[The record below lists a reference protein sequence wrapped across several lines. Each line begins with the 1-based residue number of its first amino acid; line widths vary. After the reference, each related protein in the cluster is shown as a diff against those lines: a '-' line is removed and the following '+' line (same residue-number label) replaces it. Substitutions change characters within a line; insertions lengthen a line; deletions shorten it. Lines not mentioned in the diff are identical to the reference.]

1 MIKYCQGC
9 GAPLQ
14 EEDPNKRGFIP
25 KIDPAADKLYC
36 KRCFRLNNYNELPK
50 ILATNKE
57 YEAVVDD
64 LLTKNG
70 LIVLI
75 VDLFD
80 FTGTFIPKI
89 LDKLRNKNVILVAN
103 KLDLLPKSVKIEH
116 IVDWLSYMVNRMFF
130 RADAIHVV
138 SSKKGY
144 YLDDLMNTIDY
155 LRKGRDVYFMGCAN
169 VGKSSLINALL
180 KRFTKSE
187 KDLISTSPVPG
198 TTLNSIKIPFFIDN
212 KAFID
217 TPGLINENNILSK
230 ILPASYDK
238 IMPNTEIKPQ
248 TFQIKPGNTIFFGAL
263 AQITLLEGE
272 GVSFT
277 CYFSSNVAIHRRK
290 AEGSLEFLNKH
301 GGEILTPPTRDE
313 FLSLEYE
320 EKTFEASTNKK
331 EDIVIS
337 GLGFVAINKK
347 AKVLVK
353 IIKKTD
359 AEPTNDGYSF
369 GGWYTDVNCTTAYDF
384 NLPVNTDITLYAR
397 WLAKYTVSFDTD
409 GGSTVESQTV
419 VTGNKATKPAVNPTK
434 KGYNFVG
441 WYTDNTY
448 TTEFDFE
455 NTIITDNT
463 SIIRLNG
470 YTFNKISTLEGL
482 TTGYYVIGGYISNS
496 NEYKYMISDM
506 NTTKSFKSSDNPTE
520 FYEIKLKGNSVTI
533 KNSKNMYIISNTEK
547 SVSLSEKEKT
557 IFTPVVNADGFKL
570 KVTGSLN
577 FQFNPS
583 AKIFTSYT
591 SKQQDLTLF
600 KAQNVKPFYVTFKG
614 PNNEELNKEE
624 MLPHQKAPEFE
635 APNKPGHKFMGWYN
649 EATDAKYDFTTE
661 LSEET
666 VLVAK
671 YEALTSA
678 ELFEQLEIKN
688 QLAYHWQTEDSTTYT
703 IDNVSLRF
711 GVNLTEEMKSL
722 EGVKFGAI
730 LAKKVDVANINL
742 SEYARACASA
752 AEVVAGD
759 PNLKYLE
766 FTNIAAEGGMTSLR
780 LDNLDSALAEEFVVV
795 IYMEYNGKLYVT
807 EQKIASVKVIASEYL
822 KSDLEILK
830 NEQIKGSLN
839 QLSK

>member
-1 MIKYCQGC
+1 MKLKRLISC
-9 GAPLQ
+9 GLVGILTGVGILMNAKVSSA
-14 EEDPNKRGFIP
+14 ED
-25 KIDPAADKLYC
+25 
-36 KRCFRLNNYNELPK
+36 
-50 ILATNKE
+50 
-57 YEAVVDD
+57 
-64 LLTKNG
+64 
-70 LIVLI
+70 
-75 VDLFD
+75 
-80 FTGTFIPKI
+80 
-89 LDKLRNKNVILVAN
+89 
-103 KLDLLPKSVKIEH
+103 KSVKFE
-116 IVDWLSYMVNRMFF
+116 F
-130 RADAIHVV
+130 
-138 SSKKGY
+138 
-144 YLDDLMNTIDY
+144 
-155 LRKGRDVYFMGCAN
+155 
-169 VGKSSLINALL
+169 KSSTDSNTEITFDTFKKEVTSGNA
-180 KRFTKSE
+180 
-187 KDLISTSPVPG
+187 DLISNIKSTKVYAGKQRLKFGSSSKNGSLTFTLNQNYKINQFKVGIAKYNDKDGGKVKVQCGEYSEDFTPESSVLEFDGKSFTSYETNTFTISTTAKRAYVKSIEFLYNNAETCTVAYYDGADVISTFTVDKG
-198 TTLNSIKIPFFIDN
+198 TTLDETSKPANPEKEGYVFAGWYTNVDLTDKYNFDLPVTADLKLYAKFEESVAVETQTVTFMKDAETLF
-212 KAFID
+212 D
-217 TPGLINENNILSK
+217 TSVVK
-230 ILPASYDK
+230 K
-238 IMPNTEIKPQ
+238 
-248 TFQIKPGNTIFFGAL
+248 GNTV
-263 AQITLLEGE
+263 
-272 GVSFT
+272 GV
-277 CYFSSNVAIHRRK
+277 
-290 AEGSLEFLNKH
+290 
-301 GGEILTPPTRDE
+301 P
-313 FLSLEYE
+313 
-320 EKTFEASTNKK
+320 
-331 EDIVIS
+331 
-337 GLGFVAINKK
+337 
-347 AKVLVK
+347 
-353 IIKKTD
+353 

-369 GGWYTDVNCTTAYDF
+369 AGWYTDVKCTTAYDF
-384 NLPVNTDITLYAR
+384 NLPVNTDITLYAK

-419 VTGNKATKPAVNPTK
+419 VTRNKATKPAVNPTK

-455 NTIITDNT
+455 NTIITDNTTIYAKFEDT

-671 YEALTSA
+671 YEALTPA

-688 QLAYHWQTEDSTTYT
+688 QLAYHWQTEDGTTYT

-742 SEYARACASA
+742 SEYARECTSA

-780 LDNLDSALAEEFVVV
+780 LDNLDSAIAEEFVVV

>member
-1 MIKYCQGC
+1 MKLKRLISC
-9 GAPLQ
+9 GLVGILTGVGILMNAKVSSA
-14 EEDPNKRGFIP
+14 ED
-25 KIDPAADKLYC
+25 
-36 KRCFRLNNYNELPK
+36 
-50 ILATNKE
+50 
-57 YEAVVDD
+57 
-64 LLTKNG
+64 
-70 LIVLI
+70 
-75 VDLFD
+75 
-80 FTGTFIPKI
+80 
-89 LDKLRNKNVILVAN
+89 
-103 KLDLLPKSVKIEH
+103 KSVKFE
-116 IVDWLSYMVNRMFF
+116 F
-130 RADAIHVV
+130 
-138 SSKKGY
+138 
-144 YLDDLMNTIDY
+144 
-155 LRKGRDVYFMGCAN
+155 
-169 VGKSSLINALL
+169 KSSTDSNTEITFDTFKKEVTSGNA
-180 KRFTKSE
+180 
-187 KDLISTSPVPG
+187 DLISNIKSTKVYAGKQGLKFGSSSKNGSLTFTLNQNYKINQFKVGIAKYNDKDGGKVKVQCGEYSEDFTPESSVLEFDGKSFTSYETNTFTISTTAKRAYVKSIEFLYNNAETCTVAYYDGADVISTFTVDKG
-198 TTLNSIKIPFFIDN
+198 TTLDETSKPANPEKEGYVFAGWYTNVDLTDKYNFDLPVTADLKLYAKFEESVAVETQTVTFMKDAETLF
-212 KAFID
+212 D
-217 TPGLINENNILSK
+217 TSVVK
-230 ILPASYDK
+230 K
-238 IMPNTEIKPQ
+238 
-248 TFQIKPGNTIFFGAL
+248 GNTV
-263 AQITLLEGE
+263 
-272 GVSFT
+272 GV
-277 CYFSSNVAIHRRK
+277 
-290 AEGSLEFLNKH
+290 
-301 GGEILTPPTRDE
+301 P
-313 FLSLEYE
+313 
-320 EKTFEASTNKK
+320 
-331 EDIVIS
+331 
-337 GLGFVAINKK
+337 
-347 AKVLVK
+347 
-353 IIKKTD
+353 

-369 GGWYTDVNCTTAYDF
+369 AGWYTDVKCTTAYDF
-384 NLPVNTDITLYAR
+384 NLPVNTDITLYAK

-455 NTIITDNT
+455 NTIITDNTTIYAKFEDT

-671 YEALTSA
+671 YEALTPA

-688 QLAYHWQTEDSTTYT
+688 QLAYHWQTEDGTTYK

-730 LAKKVDVANINL
+730 LAKKEDVANINL
-742 SEYARACASA
+742 SEYARECTSA

-759 PNLKYLE
+759 SNLKYLE

>member
-1 MIKYCQGC
+1 MKLKRLISC
-9 GAPLQ
+9 GLVGILTGVGILMNAKVSSA
-14 EEDPNKRGFIP
+14 ED
-25 KIDPAADKLYC
+25 
-36 KRCFRLNNYNELPK
+36 
-50 ILATNKE
+50 
-57 YEAVVDD
+57 
-64 LLTKNG
+64 
-70 LIVLI
+70 
-75 VDLFD
+75 
-80 FTGTFIPKI
+80 
-89 LDKLRNKNVILVAN
+89 
-103 KLDLLPKSVKIEH
+103 KSVKFE
-116 IVDWLSYMVNRMFF
+116 F
-130 RADAIHVV
+130 
-138 SSKKGY
+138 
-144 YLDDLMNTIDY
+144 
-155 LRKGRDVYFMGCAN
+155 
-169 VGKSSLINALL
+169 KSSTDSNTEITFDTFKKEVTSGNA
-180 KRFTKSE
+180 
-187 KDLISTSPVPG
+187 DLISNIKSTKVYAGKQGLKFGSSSKNGSLTFTLNQNYKINQFKVGIAKYNDKDGGKVKVQCGEYSEDFTPESSVLEFDGKSFTSYETNTFTISTTAKRAYVKSIEFLYNNAETCTVAYYDGADVISTFTVDKG
-198 TTLNSIKIPFFIDN
+198 TTLDETSKPANPEKEGYVFAGWYTNVDLTDKYNFDLPVTADLKLYAKFEESVAVETQTVTFMKDAETLF
-212 KAFID
+212 D
-217 TPGLINENNILSK
+217 TSVVK
-230 ILPASYDK
+230 K
-238 IMPNTEIKPQ
+238 
-248 TFQIKPGNTIFFGAL
+248 GNTV
-263 AQITLLEGE
+263 
-272 GVSFT
+272 GV
-277 CYFSSNVAIHRRK
+277 
-290 AEGSLEFLNKH
+290 
-301 GGEILTPPTRDE
+301 P
-313 FLSLEYE
+313 
-320 EKTFEASTNKK
+320 
-331 EDIVIS
+331 
-337 GLGFVAINKK
+337 
-347 AKVLVK
+347 
-353 IIKKTD
+353 

-369 GGWYTDVNCTTAYDF
+369 AGWYTDVKCTTAYDF
-384 NLPVNTDITLYAR
+384 NLPVNTDITLYAK

-419 VTGNKATKPAVNPTK
+419 VTRNKATKPAVNPTK

-455 NTIITDNT
+455 NTIITDNTTIYAKFEDT

-661 LSEET
+661 LTEET

-671 YEALTSA
+671 YEALTPA

-688 QLAYHWQTEDSTTYT
+688 QLAYHWQTEDGTTYT

-742 SEYARACASA
+742 SEYARECTSA

-780 LDNLDSALAEEFVVV
+780 LDNLDSAIAEEFVVV

>member
-1 MIKYCQGC
+1 MKLKRLISC
-9 GAPLQ
+9 GLVGILTGVGILMNAKVSSA
-14 EEDPNKRGFIP
+14 ED
-25 KIDPAADKLYC
+25 
-36 KRCFRLNNYNELPK
+36 
-50 ILATNKE
+50 
-57 YEAVVDD
+57 
-64 LLTKNG
+64 
-70 LIVLI
+70 
-75 VDLFD
+75 
-80 FTGTFIPKI
+80 
-89 LDKLRNKNVILVAN
+89 
-103 KLDLLPKSVKIEH
+103 KSV
-116 IVDWLSYMVNRMFF
+116 
-130 RADAIHVV
+130 
-138 SSKKGY
+138 
-144 YLDDLMNTIDY
+144 
-155 LRKGRDVYFMGCAN
+155 
-169 VGKSSLINALL
+169 
-180 KRFTKSE
+180 
-187 KDLISTSPVPG
+187 
-198 TTLNSIKIPFFIDN
+198 TLNSDCLENFKSYAVYNDVKTGFDFEVNKGYKNSGIQLNNNKSGSPGCLYNKVSFGDIQTIEIVAGTVKSYSVYIGSDGEFTKYDDINVKVDTITTKGTKVIDLSDN
-212 KAFID
+212 KDNIGYLRIAVSGCCVFQSVKVTYGESITSYSVSFFDGDKEYTDLATKVDENGKLIRPTDPEKEGYIFAGWYTDSEFKEPYNFDSSVTNNLKLYAKFEESAAVETQTVTFMKDAETPFD
-217 TPGLINENNILSK
+217 TSVVK
-230 ILPASYDK
+230 K
-238 IMPNTEIKPQ
+238 
-248 TFQIKPGNTIFFGAL
+248 GNTV
-263 AQITLLEGE
+263 
-272 GVSFT
+272 GV
-277 CYFSSNVAIHRRK
+277 
-290 AEGSLEFLNKH
+290 
-301 GGEILTPPTRDE
+301 P
-313 FLSLEYE
+313 
-320 EKTFEASTNKK
+320 
-331 EDIVIS
+331 
-337 GLGFVAINKK
+337 
-347 AKVLVK
+347 AK
-353 IIKKTD
+353 
-359 AEPTNDGYSF
+359 PTNDGYSF

-384 NLPVNTDITLYAR
+384 NSPVNTDITLYAK

-419 VTGNKATKPAVNPTK
+419 VTGNKATKPTSTPTK

-463 SIIRLNG
+463 TIYAKFEDASIFKLDG
-470 YTFNKISTLEGL
+470 YTFNKISTLEEL
-482 TTGYYVIGGYISNS
+482 TTGYYVIGGFDGTNYAYMNDILDKKGFFGVGDKPSVHFTFYNKAGKVKIQKS
-496 NEYKYMISDM
+496 QNEYLSAVGGSPKNFGIVDNRKDAYEFVPQMIDDELQIRLDEARGSNVIAYNKDY
-506 NTTKSFKSSDNPTE
+506 SR
-520 FYEIKLKGNSVTI
+520 IKPYAS
-533 KNSKNMYIISNTEK
+533 IST
-547 SVSLSEKEKT
+547 ST
-557 IFTPVVNADGFKL
+557 
-570 KVTGSLN
+570 LN
-577 FQFNPS
+577 
-583 AKIFTSYT
+583 I
-591 SKQQDLTLF
+591 TLF

-671 YEALTSA
+671 YEALTPA

-688 QLAYHWQTEDSTTYT
+688 QLAYHWQTEDGTTYK

-742 SEYARACASA
+742 SEYARECTSA

-780 LDNLDSALAEEFVVV
+780 LDNLDSAIAEEFVVV

-830 NEQIKGSLN
+830 NEKIKGSLN

>member
-1 MIKYCQGC
+1 MKLKRLISC
-9 GAPLQ
+9 GLVGILTGVGILMNAKVSSA
-14 EEDPNKRGFIP
+14 ED
-25 KIDPAADKLYC
+25 
-36 KRCFRLNNYNELPK
+36 
-50 ILATNKE
+50 
-57 YEAVVDD
+57 
-64 LLTKNG
+64 
-70 LIVLI
+70 
-75 VDLFD
+75 
-80 FTGTFIPKI
+80 
-89 LDKLRNKNVILVAN
+89 
-103 KLDLLPKSVKIEH
+103 KSVKFE
-116 IVDWLSYMVNRMFF
+116 F
-130 RADAIHVV
+130 
-138 SSKKGY
+138 
-144 YLDDLMNTIDY
+144 
-155 LRKGRDVYFMGCAN
+155 
-169 VGKSSLINALL
+169 KSSTDSSTEITFDTFKKEVTSGNA
-180 KRFTKSE
+180 
-187 KDLISTSPVPG
+187 DLISNIKSTKVYAGKQGLKFGSSSKNGSLTFTLNQNYKINQFKVGIAKYNDKDGGKVKVQCGEYSEDFTPESSVLEFDGKSFTSYETNTFTISTTAKRAYVKSIEFLYNNAETCTVAYYDGADVISTFTVDKG
-198 TTLNSIKIPFFIDN
+198 TTLDETSKPANPEKEGYVFAGWYTNVDLTDKYNFDLPVTADLKLYAKFEESVAVETQTVTFMKDAETLF
-212 KAFID
+212 D
-217 TPGLINENNILSK
+217 TSVVK
-230 ILPASYDK
+230 K
-238 IMPNTEIKPQ
+238 
-248 TFQIKPGNTIFFGAL
+248 GNTV
-263 AQITLLEGE
+263 
-272 GVSFT
+272 GV
-277 CYFSSNVAIHRRK
+277 
-290 AEGSLEFLNKH
+290 
-301 GGEILTPPTRDE
+301 P
-313 FLSLEYE
+313 
-320 EKTFEASTNKK
+320 
-331 EDIVIS
+331 
-337 GLGFVAINKK
+337 
-347 AKVLVK
+347 
-353 IIKKTD
+353 

-369 GGWYTDVNCTTAYDF
+369 AGWYTDVKCTTAYDF
-384 NLPVNTDITLYAR
+384 NLPVNTDITLYAK

-463 SIIRLNG
+463 TIYAKFEDTSIIRLNG
-470 YTFNKISTLEGL
+470 YAFNKISTLEGL

-506 NTTKSFKSSDNPTE
+506 NTTKSFKSSDDPTE

-635 APNKPGHKFMGWYN
+635 APNKPGHKFVGWCK
-649 EATDAKYDFTTE
+649 EGTDTIYDFNAE
-661 LSEET
+661 IQEDV

-671 YEALTSA
+671 YEALTPA

-688 QLAYHWQTEDSTTYT
+688 QLAYHWQTEDGTTYT

-742 SEYARACASA
+742 SEYARECTSA

-780 LDNLDSALAEEFVVV
+780 LDNLDSAIAEEFVVV

>member
-1 MIKYCQGC
+1 MKLKRLISC
-9 GAPLQ
+9 GLVGILTGVGILMNAKVSSA
-14 EEDPNKRGFIP
+14 EDKTYDYEFTKEGAFSKNGSQKLGDIEWNLSGDGGYWGFANGQQFGSKNKPYKNLKLSTNVEINNVKEVTVYGST
-25 KIDPAADKLYC
+25 AAGSNATMQFSVGELKSE
-36 KRCFRLNNYNELPK
+36 NYTLS
-50 ILATNKE
+50 ATNKAYTYTLDSQTSGIVEININQTTSKALYIKEIKMTYSDSVMYNVLFFDGTEE
-57 YEAVVDD
+57 Y
-64 LLTKNG
+64 TK
-70 LIVLI
+70 
-75 VDLFD
+75 
-80 FTGTFIPKI
+80 
-89 LDKLRNKNVILVAN
+89 
-103 KLDLLPKSVKIEH
+103 
-116 IVDWLSYMVNRMFF
+116 Y
-130 RADAIHVV
+130 
-138 SSKKGY
+138 
-144 YLDDLMNTIDY
+144 
-155 LRKGRDVYFMGCAN
+155 
-169 VGKSSLINALL
+169 
-180 KRFTKSE
+180 FTKVEENGKLIRPTDPE
-187 KDLISTSPVPG
+187 KEGYVFVGWYTEPE
-198 TTLNSIKIPFFIDN
+198 
-212 KAFID
+212 
-217 TPGLINENNILSK
+217 LINEYKFNSTVSVDLKLYAKFEES
-230 ILPASYDK
+230 AAVE
-238 IMPNTEIKPQ
+238 TQ
-248 TFQIKPGNTIFFGAL
+248 TVTFMKDAETLFDTSVVKKGNTV
-263 AQITLLEGE
+263 
-272 GVSFT
+272 GV
-277 CYFSSNVAIHRRK
+277 
-290 AEGSLEFLNKH
+290 
-301 GGEILTPPTRDE
+301 P
-313 FLSLEYE
+313 
-320 EKTFEASTNKK
+320 
-331 EDIVIS
+331 
-337 GLGFVAINKK
+337 
-347 AKVLVK
+347 
-353 IIKKTD
+353 

-369 GGWYTDVNCTTAYDF
+369 AGWYTDVKCTTAYDF
-384 NLPVNTDITLYAR
+384 NLPVNTDITLYAK

-455 NTIITDNT
+455 NTIIIDNTTIYAKFEDT

-671 YEALTSA
+671 YEALTPA

-688 QLAYHWQTEDSTTYT
+688 QLAYHWQTEDGTTYK

-730 LAKKVDVANINL
+730 LAKKEDVANINL
-742 SEYARACASA
+742 SEYARECTSA

-759 PNLKYLE
+759 SNLKYLE

>member
-1 MIKYCQGC
+1 MKLKRLISC
-9 GAPLQ
+9 GLVGILTGVGILMNAKVSSA
-14 EEDPNKRGFIP
+14 ED
-25 KIDPAADKLYC
+25 
-36 KRCFRLNNYNELPK
+36 
-50 ILATNKE
+50 
-57 YEAVVDD
+57 
-64 LLTKNG
+64 
-70 LIVLI
+70 
-75 VDLFD
+75 
-80 FTGTFIPKI
+80 
-89 LDKLRNKNVILVAN
+89 
-103 KLDLLPKSVKIEH
+103 KSVKFE
-116 IVDWLSYMVNRMFF
+116 F
-130 RADAIHVV
+130 
-138 SSKKGY
+138 
-144 YLDDLMNTIDY
+144 
-155 LRKGRDVYFMGCAN
+155 
-169 VGKSSLINALL
+169 KSSTDSSTEITFDTFKKEVTSGNA
-180 KRFTKSE
+180 
-187 KDLISTSPVPG
+187 DLISNIKSTKVYAGKQGLKFGSSSKNGSLTFTLNQNYKINQFKVGIAKYNDKDGGKVKVQCGEYSEDFTPESSVLEFDGKSFTSYETNTFTISTTAKRAYVKSIEFLYNNAETCTVAYYDGADVISTFTVDKG
-198 TTLNSIKIPFFIDN
+198 TTLDETSKPANPEKEGYVFAGWYTNVDLTDKCNFDLPVTADLKLYAKFEESVAVETQTVTFMKDAETLF
-212 KAFID
+212 D
-217 TPGLINENNILSK
+217 TSVVK
-230 ILPASYDK
+230 K
-238 IMPNTEIKPQ
+238 
-248 TFQIKPGNTIFFGAL
+248 GNTV
-263 AQITLLEGE
+263 
-272 GVSFT
+272 GV
-277 CYFSSNVAIHRRK
+277 
-290 AEGSLEFLNKH
+290 
-301 GGEILTPPTRDE
+301 P
-313 FLSLEYE
+313 
-320 EKTFEASTNKK
+320 
-331 EDIVIS
+331 
-337 GLGFVAINKK
+337 
-347 AKVLVK
+347 
-353 IIKKTD
+353 

-369 GGWYTDVNCTTAYDF
+369 AGWYTDVKCTTAYDF
-384 NLPVNTDITLYAR
+384 NLPVNTDITLYAK

-455 NTIITDNT
+455 NTIITDNTTIYAKFEDT

-635 APNKPGHKFMGWYN
+635 APNKPGHKFVGWCK
-649 EATDAKYDFTTE
+649 EGTDTIYDFNAE
-661 LSEET
+661 IQEDV

-671 YEALTSA
+671 YEALTPA

-688 QLAYHWQTEDSTTYT
+688 QLAYHWQTEDGITYT

-730 LAKKVDVANINL
+730 LAKKTDVANINL

-752 AEVVAGD
+752 AEVVGKD
-759 PNLKYLE
+759 EKLKYLE

>member
-1 MIKYCQGC
+1 MKLKRLISC
-9 GAPLQ
+9 GLVGILTGVGILMNAKVSSA
-14 EEDPNKRGFIP
+14 ED
-25 KIDPAADKLYC
+25 
-36 KRCFRLNNYNELPK
+36 
-50 ILATNKE
+50 
-57 YEAVVDD
+57 
-64 LLTKNG
+64 
-70 LIVLI
+70 
-75 VDLFD
+75 
-80 FTGTFIPKI
+80 
-89 LDKLRNKNVILVAN
+89 
-103 KLDLLPKSVKIEH
+103 KSVKFE
-116 IVDWLSYMVNRMFF
+116 F
-130 RADAIHVV
+130 
-138 SSKKGY
+138 
-144 YLDDLMNTIDY
+144 
-155 LRKGRDVYFMGCAN
+155 
-169 VGKSSLINALL
+169 KSSTDSNTEITFDTFKKEVTSGND
-180 KRFTKSE
+180 
-187 KDLISTSPVPG
+187 DLISNIKSTKVYAGKQGLKFGSSSKNGSLTFTLNQNYKINQFKVGIAKYNDKDGGKVKVQCGEYSEDFTPESSVLEFDGKSFTSYETNTFTISTTAKRAYVKSIEFLYNNAETCTVAYYDGADVISTFTVDKG
-198 TTLNSIKIPFFIDN
+198 TTLDETSKPANPEKEGYVFAGWYTNVDLTDKYNFDLPVTADLKLYAKFEESVAVETQTVTFMKDAETLF
-212 KAFID
+212 D
-217 TPGLINENNILSK
+217 TSVVK
-230 ILPASYDK
+230 K
-238 IMPNTEIKPQ
+238 
-248 TFQIKPGNTIFFGAL
+248 GNTV
-263 AQITLLEGE
+263 
-272 GVSFT
+272 GV
-277 CYFSSNVAIHRRK
+277 
-290 AEGSLEFLNKH
+290 
-301 GGEILTPPTRDE
+301 P
-313 FLSLEYE
+313 
-320 EKTFEASTNKK
+320 
-331 EDIVIS
+331 
-337 GLGFVAINKK
+337 
-347 AKVLVK
+347 
-353 IIKKTD
+353 

-369 GGWYTDVNCTTAYDF
+369 AGWYTDVKCTTAYDF
-384 NLPVNTDITLYAR
+384 NLPVNTDITLYAK

-455 NTIITDNT
+455 NTIITDNTTIYAKFEDT

-671 YEALTSA
+671 YEALTPA

-688 QLAYHWQTEDSTTYT
+688 QLAYHWQTEDGTTYK

-730 LAKKVDVANINL
+730 LAKKEDVANINL
-742 SEYARACASA
+742 SEYARECTSA

-759 PNLKYLE
+759 SNLKYLE

>member
-1 MIKYCQGC
+1 MKLKRLISC
-9 GAPLQ
+9 GLVGILTGVGILMNAKVSSA
-14 EEDPNKRGFIP
+14 ED
-25 KIDPAADKLYC
+25 
-36 KRCFRLNNYNELPK
+36 
-50 ILATNKE
+50 
-57 YEAVVDD
+57 
-64 LLTKNG
+64 
-70 LIVLI
+70 
-75 VDLFD
+75 
-80 FTGTFIPKI
+80 
-89 LDKLRNKNVILVAN
+89 
-103 KLDLLPKSVKIEH
+103 KSVKFE
-116 IVDWLSYMVNRMFF
+116 F
-130 RADAIHVV
+130 
-138 SSKKGY
+138 
-144 YLDDLMNTIDY
+144 
-155 LRKGRDVYFMGCAN
+155 
-169 VGKSSLINALL
+169 KSSTDSNTEITFDTFKKEVTSGNA
-180 KRFTKSE
+180 
-187 KDLISTSPVPG
+187 DLISNIKSTKVYAGKQGLKFGSSSKNGSLTFTLNQNYKINQFKVGIAKYNDKDGGKVKVQCGEYSEDFTPESSVLEFDGKSFTSYETNTFTISTTAKRAYVKSIEFLYNNAETCTVAYYDGADVISTFTVDKG
-198 TTLNSIKIPFFIDN
+198 TTLDETSKPANPEKEGYVFAGWYTNVDLTDKYNFDLPVTADLKLYAKFEESVAVETQTVTFMKDAETLF
-212 KAFID
+212 D
-217 TPGLINENNILSK
+217 TSVVK
-230 ILPASYDK
+230 K
-238 IMPNTEIKPQ
+238 
-248 TFQIKPGNTIFFGAL
+248 GNTV
-263 AQITLLEGE
+263 
-272 GVSFT
+272 GV
-277 CYFSSNVAIHRRK
+277 
-290 AEGSLEFLNKH
+290 
-301 GGEILTPPTRDE
+301 P
-313 FLSLEYE
+313 
-320 EKTFEASTNKK
+320 
-331 EDIVIS
+331 
-337 GLGFVAINKK
+337 
-347 AKVLVK
+347 
-353 IIKKTD
+353 

-369 GGWYTDVNCTTAYDF
+369 AGWYTDVKCTTAYDF
-384 NLPVNTDITLYAR
+384 NLPVNTDITLYAK

-455 NTIITDNT
+455 NTIITDNTTIYAKFEDT

-671 YEALTSA
+671 YEALTPA

-688 QLAYHWQTEDSTTYT
+688 QLAYHWQTEDGTTYT

-742 SEYARACASA
+742 SEYARECTSA

-759 PNLKYLE
+759 SNLKYLE

>member
-1 MIKYCQGC
+1 MKLKRLISC
-9 GAPLQ
+9 GLVGILTGVGILMNAKVSSA
-14 EEDPNKRGFIP
+14 ED
-25 KIDPAADKLYC
+25 
-36 KRCFRLNNYNELPK
+36 
-50 ILATNKE
+50 
-57 YEAVVDD
+57 
-64 LLTKNG
+64 
-70 LIVLI
+70 
-75 VDLFD
+75 
-80 FTGTFIPKI
+80 
-89 LDKLRNKNVILVAN
+89 
-103 KLDLLPKSVKIEH
+103 KSV
-116 IVDWLSYMVNRMFF
+116 
-130 RADAIHVV
+130 
-138 SSKKGY
+138 
-144 YLDDLMNTIDY
+144 
-155 LRKGRDVYFMGCAN
+155 
-169 VGKSSLINALL
+169 
-180 KRFTKSE
+180 
-187 KDLISTSPVPG
+187 
-198 TTLNSIKIPFFIDN
+198 TLNSDCLENFKPYAVYNDVKTGFDFEVNKGYKNSGIQLNNNKSGSPGCLYNKVSFGDIQTIEIVAGTVKSYSVYIGSDGEFTKYDDINVKVDTITTKGTKVIDLSDN
-212 KAFID
+212 KDNIGYLRIAVSGCCVFQSVKVTYGESITSYSVSFFDGDKEYTDLATKVDENGKLIRPTDPEKEGYIFAGWYTDSEFKEPYNFDSSVTNNLKLYAKFEESAAVETQTVTFMKDAETPFD
-217 TPGLINENNILSK
+217 TSVVK
-230 ILPASYDK
+230 K
-238 IMPNTEIKPQ
+238 
-248 TFQIKPGNTIFFGAL
+248 GNTV
-263 AQITLLEGE
+263 
-272 GVSFT
+272 GV
-277 CYFSSNVAIHRRK
+277 
-290 AEGSLEFLNKH
+290 
-301 GGEILTPPTRDE
+301 P
-313 FLSLEYE
+313 
-320 EKTFEASTNKK
+320 
-331 EDIVIS
+331 
-337 GLGFVAINKK
+337 
-347 AKVLVK
+347 AK
-353 IIKKTD
+353 
-359 AEPTNDGYSF
+359 PTNDGYSF

-384 NLPVNTDITLYAR
+384 NSPVNTDITLYAK

-419 VTGNKATKPAVNPTK
+419 VTGNKATKPTSTPTK

-463 SIIRLNG
+463 TIYAKFEDASIFKLDG
-470 YTFNKISTLEGL
+470 YTFNKISTLEEL
-482 TTGYYVIGGYISNS
+482 TTGYYVIGGFDGTNYAYMNDILDKKGFFGVGDKPSVHFTFYNKAGKVKIQKS
-496 NEYKYMISDM
+496 QNEYLSAVGGSPKNFGIVDNRKDAYEFVPQMIDDELQIRLDEARGSNVIAYNKDY
-506 NTTKSFKSSDNPTE
+506 SR
-520 FYEIKLKGNSVTI
+520 IKPYAS
-533 KNSKNMYIISNTEK
+533 IST
-547 SVSLSEKEKT
+547 ST
-557 IFTPVVNADGFKL
+557 
-570 KVTGSLN
+570 LN
-577 FQFNPS
+577 
-583 AKIFTSYT
+583 I
-591 SKQQDLTLF
+591 TLF

-671 YEALTSA
+671 YEALTPA

-688 QLAYHWQTEDSTTYT
+688 QLAYHWQTEDGTTYT

-742 SEYARACASA
+742 SEYARECTSA

-780 LDNLDSALAEEFVVV
+780 LDNLDSAIAEEFVVV

>member
-1 MIKYCQGC
+1 MKLKRLISC
-9 GAPLQ
+9 GLVGILTGVGILMNAKVSSA
-14 EEDPNKRGFIP
+14 ED
-25 KIDPAADKLYC
+25 
-36 KRCFRLNNYNELPK
+36 
-50 ILATNKE
+50 
-57 YEAVVDD
+57 
-64 LLTKNG
+64 
-70 LIVLI
+70 
-75 VDLFD
+75 
-80 FTGTFIPKI
+80 
-89 LDKLRNKNVILVAN
+89 
-103 KLDLLPKSVKIEH
+103 KSVKFE
-116 IVDWLSYMVNRMFF
+116 F
-130 RADAIHVV
+130 
-138 SSKKGY
+138 
-144 YLDDLMNTIDY
+144 
-155 LRKGRDVYFMGCAN
+155 
-169 VGKSSLINALL
+169 KSSTDSNTEITFDTFKKEVTSGNA
-180 KRFTKSE
+180 
-187 KDLISTSPVPG
+187 DLISNIKSTKVYAGKQGLKFGSSSKNGSLTFTLNQNYKINQFKVGIAKYNDKDGGKVKVQCGEYSEDFTPESSVLEFDGKSFTSYETNTFTISTTAKRAYVKSIEFLYNNAETCTVAYYDGADVISTFTVDKG
-198 TTLNSIKIPFFIDN
+198 TTLDETSKPANPEKEGYVFAGWYTNVDLTDKYNFDLPVTADLKLYAKFEESVAVETQTVTFMKDAETLF
-212 KAFID
+212 D
-217 TPGLINENNILSK
+217 TSVVK
-230 ILPASYDK
+230 K
-238 IMPNTEIKPQ
+238 
-248 TFQIKPGNTIFFGAL
+248 GNTV
-263 AQITLLEGE
+263 
-272 GVSFT
+272 GV
-277 CYFSSNVAIHRRK
+277 
-290 AEGSLEFLNKH
+290 
-301 GGEILTPPTRDE
+301 P
-313 FLSLEYE
+313 
-320 EKTFEASTNKK
+320 
-331 EDIVIS
+331 
-337 GLGFVAINKK
+337 
-347 AKVLVK
+347 
-353 IIKKTD
+353 

-369 GGWYTDVNCTTAYDF
+369 AGWYTDVKCTTAYDF
-384 NLPVNTDITLYAR
+384 NLPVNTDITLYAK

-455 NTIITDNT
+455 NTIITDNTTIYAKFEDT

-635 APNKPGHKFMGWYN
+635 APNKPRHKFMGWYN
-649 EATDAKYDFTTE
+649 EATGAKYDFTTE

-671 YEALTSA
+671 YEALTPT

-688 QLAYHWQTEDSTTYT
+688 QLAYHWQTEDGTTYT

-742 SEYARACASA
+742 SEYARECTSA

-780 LDNLDSALAEEFVVV
+780 LDNLDSAIAEEFVVV

>member
-1 MIKYCQGC
+1 MKLKRLISC
-9 GAPLQ
+9 GLVGILTGVGILMNAKVSSA
-14 EEDPNKRGFIP
+14 ED
-25 KIDPAADKLYC
+25 
-36 KRCFRLNNYNELPK
+36 
-50 ILATNKE
+50 
-57 YEAVVDD
+57 
-64 LLTKNG
+64 
-70 LIVLI
+70 
-75 VDLFD
+75 
-80 FTGTFIPKI
+80 
-89 LDKLRNKNVILVAN
+89 
-103 KLDLLPKSVKIEH
+103 KSVKFE
-116 IVDWLSYMVNRMFF
+116 F
-130 RADAIHVV
+130 
-138 SSKKGY
+138 
-144 YLDDLMNTIDY
+144 
-155 LRKGRDVYFMGCAN
+155 
-169 VGKSSLINALL
+169 KSSTDSSTEITFDTFKKEVTSGNA
-180 KRFTKSE
+180 
-187 KDLISTSPVPG
+187 DLISNIKSTKVYAGKQGLKFGSSSKNGSLTFTLNQNYKINQFKVGIAKYNDKDGGKVKVQCGEYSEDFTPESSVLEFDGKSFTSYETNTFTISTTAKRAYVKSIEFLYNNAETCTVAYYDGADVISTFTVDKG
-198 TTLNSIKIPFFIDN
+198 TTLDETSKPANPEKEGYVFAGWYTNVDLTDKYNFDLPVTADLKLYAKFEESVAVETQTVTFMKDAETLF
-212 KAFID
+212 D
-217 TPGLINENNILSK
+217 TSVVK
-230 ILPASYDK
+230 K
-238 IMPNTEIKPQ
+238 
-248 TFQIKPGNTIFFGAL
+248 GNTV
-263 AQITLLEGE
+263 
-272 GVSFT
+272 GV
-277 CYFSSNVAIHRRK
+277 
-290 AEGSLEFLNKH
+290 
-301 GGEILTPPTRDE
+301 P
-313 FLSLEYE
+313 
-320 EKTFEASTNKK
+320 
-331 EDIVIS
+331 
-337 GLGFVAINKK
+337 
-347 AKVLVK
+347 
-353 IIKKTD
+353 

-369 GGWYTDVNCTTAYDF
+369 AGWYTDVKCTTAYDF
-384 NLPVNTDITLYAR
+384 NLPVNTDITLYAK

-455 NTIITDNT
+455 NTIITDNTTIYAKFEDT

-635 APNKPGHKFMGWYN
+635 APNKPGHKFVGWCK
-649 EATDAKYDFTTE
+649 EGTDTIYDFNAE
-661 LSEET
+661 IQEDV

-671 YEALTSA
+671 YEALTPA

-688 QLAYHWQTEDSTTYT
+688 QLAYHWQTEDGTTYT

-730 LAKKVDVANINL
+730 LAKKTDVANINL

-752 AEVVAGD
+752 AEVVGKD
-759 PNLKYLE
+759 EKLKYLE

>member
-1 MIKYCQGC
+1 MKLKRLISC
-9 GAPLQ
+9 GLVGILTGVGILMNAKVSSA
-14 EEDPNKRGFIP
+14 ED
-25 KIDPAADKLYC
+25 
-36 KRCFRLNNYNELPK
+36 
-50 ILATNKE
+50 
-57 YEAVVDD
+57 
-64 LLTKNG
+64 
-70 LIVLI
+70 
-75 VDLFD
+75 
-80 FTGTFIPKI
+80 
-89 LDKLRNKNVILVAN
+89 
-103 KLDLLPKSVKIEH
+103 KSVKFE
-116 IVDWLSYMVNRMFF
+116 F
-130 RADAIHVV
+130 
-138 SSKKGY
+138 
-144 YLDDLMNTIDY
+144 
-155 LRKGRDVYFMGCAN
+155 
-169 VGKSSLINALL
+169 KSSTDSNTEITFDTFKKEVTSGNA
-180 KRFTKSE
+180 
-187 KDLISTSPVPG
+187 DLISNIKSTKVYAGKQGLKFGSSSKNGSLTFTLNQNYKINQFKVGIAKYNDKDGGKVKVQCGEYSEDFTPESSVLDFDGKSFTSYETNTFTISTTAKRAYVKSIEFLYNNAETCTVAYYDGADVISTFTVDKG
-198 TTLNSIKIPFFIDN
+198 TTLDE
-212 KAFID
+212 
-217 TPGLINENNILSK
+217 TSK
-230 ILPASYDK
+230 PANPEK
-238 IMPNTEIKPQ
+238 
-248 TFQIKPGNTIFFGAL
+248 
-263 AQITLLEGE
+263 EGY
-272 GVSFT
+272 VF
-277 CYFSSNVAIHRRK
+277 A
-290 AEGSLEFLNKH
+290 
-301 GGEILTPPTRDE
+301 
-313 FLSLEYE
+313 
-320 EKTFEASTNKK
+320 
-331 EDIVIS
+331 
-337 GLGFVAINKK
+337 
-347 AKVLVK
+347 
-353 IIKKTD
+353 
-359 AEPTNDGYSF
+359 
-369 GGWYTDVNCTTAYDF
+369 GWYTDVKCTTAYDF
-384 NLPVNTDITLYAR
+384 NLPVNTDITLYA
-397 WLAKYTVSFDTD
+397 K
-409 GGSTVESQTV
+409 
-419 VTGNKATKPAVNPTK
+419 
-434 KGYNFVG
+434 
-441 WYTDNTY
+441 
-448 TTEFDFE
+448 FE
-455 NTIITDNT
+455 DT

-649 EATDAKYDFTTE
+649 EATGAKYDFTTE

-671 YEALTSA
+671 YEALTPA

-688 QLAYHWQTEDSTTYT
+688 QLAYHWQTEDGTTYT

-742 SEYARACASA
+742 SEYARECTSA

-780 LDNLDSALAEEFVVV
+780 LDNLDSAIAEEFVVV

-822 KSDLEILK
+822 DKKVDLDLTDD
-830 NEQIKGSLN
+830 QIKSLN

>member
-1 MIKYCQGC
+1 MKLKRLISC
-9 GAPLQ
+9 GLVGILTGVGILMNAKVSSA
-14 EEDPNKRGFIP
+14 ED
-25 KIDPAADKLYC
+25 
-36 KRCFRLNNYNELPK
+36 
-50 ILATNKE
+50 
-57 YEAVVDD
+57 
-64 LLTKNG
+64 
-70 LIVLI
+70 
-75 VDLFD
+75 
-80 FTGTFIPKI
+80 
-89 LDKLRNKNVILVAN
+89 
-103 KLDLLPKSVKIEH
+103 KSVKFE
-116 IVDWLSYMVNRMFF
+116 F
-130 RADAIHVV
+130 
-138 SSKKGY
+138 
-144 YLDDLMNTIDY
+144 
-155 LRKGRDVYFMGCAN
+155 
-169 VGKSSLINALL
+169 KSSTDSSTEITFDTFKKEVTSGNA
-180 KRFTKSE
+180 
-187 KDLISTSPVPG
+187 DLISNIKSTKVYAGKQGLKFGSSSKNGSLTFTLNQNYKINQFKVGIAKYNDKDGGKVKVQCGEYSEDFTPESSVLEFDGKSFTSYETNTFTISTTAKRAYVKSIEFLYNNAETCTVAYYDGADVISTFTVDKG
-198 TTLNSIKIPFFIDN
+198 TTLDETSKPANPEKEGYVFAGWYTNVDLTDKYNFDLPVTADLKLYAKFEESVAVETQTVTFMKDAETLF
-212 KAFID
+212 D
-217 TPGLINENNILSK
+217 TSVVK
-230 ILPASYDK
+230 K
-238 IMPNTEIKPQ
+238 
-248 TFQIKPGNTIFFGAL
+248 GNTV
-263 AQITLLEGE
+263 
-272 GVSFT
+272 GV
-277 CYFSSNVAIHRRK
+277 
-290 AEGSLEFLNKH
+290 
-301 GGEILTPPTRDE
+301 P
-313 FLSLEYE
+313 
-320 EKTFEASTNKK
+320 
-331 EDIVIS
+331 
-337 GLGFVAINKK
+337 
-347 AKVLVK
+347 
-353 IIKKTD
+353 

-369 GGWYTDVNCTTAYDF
+369 AGWYTDVKCTTAYDF
-384 NLPVNTDITLYAR
+384 NLPVNTDITLYAK

-455 NTIITDNT
+455 NTIITDNITIYAKFEDT

-482 TTGYYVIGGYISNS
+482 TTGYYVIGCYISNS

-506 NTTKSFKSSDNPTE
+506 NTTKSFKSSDDPTE

-624 MLPHQKAPEFE
+624 ILPHQKAPEFE
-635 APNKPGHKFMGWYN
+635 APNKPGHKFVGWCK
-649 EATDAKYDFTTE
+649 EGTDTIYDFNAE
-661 LSEET
+661 IQEDV

-671 YEALTSA
+671 YEALTPA

-688 QLAYHWQTEDSTTYT
+688 QLAYHWQTEDGTTYT

-742 SEYARACASA
+742 SEYARECTSA

>member
-1 MIKYCQGC
+1 MKLKRLISC
-9 GAPLQ
+9 GLVGILTGVGILMNAKVSSA
-14 EEDPNKRGFIP
+14 ED
-25 KIDPAADKLYC
+25 
-36 KRCFRLNNYNELPK
+36 
-50 ILATNKE
+50 
-57 YEAVVDD
+57 
-64 LLTKNG
+64 
-70 LIVLI
+70 
-75 VDLFD
+75 
-80 FTGTFIPKI
+80 
-89 LDKLRNKNVILVAN
+89 
-103 KLDLLPKSVKIEH
+103 KSVKFE
-116 IVDWLSYMVNRMFF
+116 F
-130 RADAIHVV
+130 
-138 SSKKGY
+138 
-144 YLDDLMNTIDY
+144 
-155 LRKGRDVYFMGCAN
+155 
-169 VGKSSLINALL
+169 KSSTDSNTEITFDTFKKEVTSGNA
-180 KRFTKSE
+180 
-187 KDLISTSPVPG
+187 DLISNIKSTKVYAGKQGLKFGSSSKNGSLTFTLNQNYKINQFKVGIAKYNDKDGGKVKVQCGEYSEDFTPESSVLEFDGKSFTSYETNTFTISTTAKRAYVKSIEFLYNNAETCTVAYYDGADVISTFTVDKG
-198 TTLNSIKIPFFIDN
+198 TTLDETSKPANPEKEGYVFAGWYTNVDLTDKYNFDLPVTADLKLYAKFEESVAVETQTVTFMKDAETLF
-212 KAFID
+212 D
-217 TPGLINENNILSK
+217 TSVVK
-230 ILPASYDK
+230 K
-238 IMPNTEIKPQ
+238 
-248 TFQIKPGNTIFFGAL
+248 GNTV
-263 AQITLLEGE
+263 
-272 GVSFT
+272 GV
-277 CYFSSNVAIHRRK
+277 
-290 AEGSLEFLNKH
+290 
-301 GGEILTPPTRDE
+301 P
-313 FLSLEYE
+313 
-320 EKTFEASTNKK
+320 
-331 EDIVIS
+331 
-337 GLGFVAINKK
+337 
-347 AKVLVK
+347 
-353 IIKKTD
+353 

-369 GGWYTDVNCTTAYDF
+369 AGWYTDVKCTTAYDF
-384 NLPVNTDITLYAR
+384 NLPVNTDITLYAK

-455 NTIITDNT
+455 NTIITDNTTIYAKFEDT

-649 EATDAKYDFTTE
+649 EATGAKYDFTTE

-671 YEALTSA
+671 YEALTPA

-688 QLAYHWQTEDSTTYT
+688 QLAYHWQTEDGTTYT

-742 SEYARACASA
+742 SEYARECTSA

-780 LDNLDSALAEEFVVV
+780 LDNLDSAIAEEFVVV

>member
-1 MIKYCQGC
+1 MKLKRLISC
-9 GAPLQ
+9 GLVGILTGVGILMNAKVSSA
-14 EEDPNKRGFIP
+14 ED
-25 KIDPAADKLYC
+25 
-36 KRCFRLNNYNELPK
+36 
-50 ILATNKE
+50 
-57 YEAVVDD
+57 
-64 LLTKNG
+64 
-70 LIVLI
+70 
-75 VDLFD
+75 
-80 FTGTFIPKI
+80 
-89 LDKLRNKNVILVAN
+89 
-103 KLDLLPKSVKIEH
+103 KSVKFE
-116 IVDWLSYMVNRMFF
+116 F
-130 RADAIHVV
+130 
-138 SSKKGY
+138 
-144 YLDDLMNTIDY
+144 
-155 LRKGRDVYFMGCAN
+155 
-169 VGKSSLINALL
+169 KSSTDSNTEITFDTFKKEVTSGNA
-180 KRFTKSE
+180 
-187 KDLISTSPVPG
+187 DLISNIKSTKVYAGKHGLKFGSSSKNGSLTFTLNQNYKINQFKVGIAKYNDKDGGKVKVQCGEYSEDFTPESSVLEFDGKSFTSYETNTFTISTTAKRAYVKSIEFLYNNAETCTVAYYDGADVISTFTVDKG
-198 TTLNSIKIPFFIDN
+198 TTLDETSKPANPEKEGYVFAGWYTNVDLTDKYNFDLPVTADLKLYAKFEESVAVETQTVTFMKDAETLF
-212 KAFID
+212 D
-217 TPGLINENNILSK
+217 TSVVK
-230 ILPASYDK
+230 K
-238 IMPNTEIKPQ
+238 
-248 TFQIKPGNTIFFGAL
+248 GNTV
-263 AQITLLEGE
+263 
-272 GVSFT
+272 GV
-277 CYFSSNVAIHRRK
+277 
-290 AEGSLEFLNKH
+290 
-301 GGEILTPPTRDE
+301 P
-313 FLSLEYE
+313 
-320 EKTFEASTNKK
+320 
-331 EDIVIS
+331 
-337 GLGFVAINKK
+337 
-347 AKVLVK
+347 
-353 IIKKTD
+353 

-369 GGWYTDVNCTTAYDF
+369 AGWYTDVKCTTAYDF
-384 NLPVNTDITLYAR
+384 NLPVNTDITLYAK

-419 VTGNKATKPAVNPTK
+419 VTRNKATKPAVNPTK

-455 NTIITDNT
+455 NTIITDNTTIYAKFEDT

-671 YEALTSA
+671 YEALTPA

-688 QLAYHWQTEDSTTYT
+688 QLAYHWQTEDGTTYT

-742 SEYARACASA
+742 SEYARECTSA

-780 LDNLDSALAEEFVVV
+780 LDNLDSAIAEEFVVV

>member
-1 MIKYCQGC
+1 MKLKRLISC
-9 GAPLQ
+9 GLVGILTGVGILMNAKVSSA
-14 EEDPNKRGFIP
+14 EDKTYDYEFTKEGAFSKNGSQKLGDIEWNLSGDGGYWGFANGQQFGSKNKPYKNLKLSTNVEINNVKEVTVYGST
-25 KIDPAADKLYC
+25 AAESNATMQFSVGELKSE
-36 KRCFRLNNYNELPK
+36 NYTLS
-50 ILATNKE
+50 ATNKAYTYTLDSQTSGIVEININQTTSKALYIKEIKMTYSDSVMYNVLFFDGTEE
-57 YEAVVDD
+57 Y
-64 LLTKNG
+64 TK
-70 LIVLI
+70 
-75 VDLFD
+75 
-80 FTGTFIPKI
+80 
-89 LDKLRNKNVILVAN
+89 
-103 KLDLLPKSVKIEH
+103 
-116 IVDWLSYMVNRMFF
+116 Y
-130 RADAIHVV
+130 
-138 SSKKGY
+138 
-144 YLDDLMNTIDY
+144 
-155 LRKGRDVYFMGCAN
+155 
-169 VGKSSLINALL
+169 
-180 KRFTKSE
+180 FTKVEENGKLIRPTDPE
-187 KDLISTSPVPG
+187 KEGYVFVGWYTEPE
-198 TTLNSIKIPFFIDN
+198 
-212 KAFID
+212 
-217 TPGLINENNILSK
+217 LINEYKFNSTVSADLKLYAKFEES
-230 ILPASYDK
+230 AAVE
-238 IMPNTEIKPQ
+238 TQ
-248 TFQIKPGNTIFFGAL
+248 TVTFMKDAETLFDTSVVKKGNTV
-263 AQITLLEGE
+263 
-272 GVSFT
+272 GV
-277 CYFSSNVAIHRRK
+277 
-290 AEGSLEFLNKH
+290 
-301 GGEILTPPTRDE
+301 P
-313 FLSLEYE
+313 
-320 EKTFEASTNKK
+320 
-331 EDIVIS
+331 
-337 GLGFVAINKK
+337 
-347 AKVLVK
+347 
-353 IIKKTD
+353 

-369 GGWYTDVNCTTAYDF
+369 AGWYTDVKCTTAYDF
-384 NLPVNTDITLYAR
+384 NLPVNTDITLYAK

-455 NTIITDNT
+455 NTIITDNTTIYAKFEDT

-671 YEALTSA
+671 YEALTPA

-688 QLAYHWQTEDSTTYT
+688 QLAYHWQTEDGTTYT

-730 LAKKVDVANINL
+730 LAKKTDVANINL

>member
-1 MIKYCQGC
+1 MKLKRLISC
-9 GAPLQ
+9 GLVGILTGVGILMNAKVSSA
-14 EEDPNKRGFIP
+14 ED
-25 KIDPAADKLYC
+25 
-36 KRCFRLNNYNELPK
+36 
-50 ILATNKE
+50 
-57 YEAVVDD
+57 
-64 LLTKNG
+64 
-70 LIVLI
+70 
-75 VDLFD
+75 
-80 FTGTFIPKI
+80 
-89 LDKLRNKNVILVAN
+89 
-103 KLDLLPKSVKIEH
+103 KSVKFEFKSSTDSSTEITFDTFKKEVTSGNAEL
-116 IVDWLSYMVNRMFF
+116 ISNIKSTKVYAGKQGLKFGS
-130 RADAIHVV
+130 
-138 SSKKGY
+138 SSKNGSLTFTLNQNYKIYQFKVGIAKY
-144 YLDDLMNTIDY
+144 NDKDGGKVKVQCGEYSEDFTPESSVLEFD
-155 LRKGRDVYFMGCAN
+155 
-169 VGKSSLINALL
+169 GKS
-180 KRFTKSE
+180 FTSYE
-187 KDLISTSPVPG
+187 TNTFTISTTAKRAYVKSIEFLYNNAETCTVAYYDGADVISTFTVDKG
-198 TTLNSIKIPFFIDN
+198 TTLDETSKPANPEKEGYVFAGWYTNVDLTDKYNFDLPVTADLKLYAKFEESVAVETQTVTFMKDAETLF
-212 KAFID
+212 D
-217 TPGLINENNILSK
+217 TSVVK
-230 ILPASYDK
+230 K
-238 IMPNTEIKPQ
+238 
-248 TFQIKPGNTIFFGAL
+248 GNTV
-263 AQITLLEGE
+263 
-272 GVSFT
+272 GV
-277 CYFSSNVAIHRRK
+277 
-290 AEGSLEFLNKH
+290 
-301 GGEILTPPTRDE
+301 P
-313 FLSLEYE
+313 
-320 EKTFEASTNKK
+320 
-331 EDIVIS
+331 
-337 GLGFVAINKK
+337 
-347 AKVLVK
+347 
-353 IIKKTD
+353 

-369 GGWYTDVNCTTAYDF
+369 AGWYTDVKCTTAYDF
-384 NLPVNTDITLYAR
+384 NLPVNTDITLYAK

-463 SIIRLNG
+463 TIYAKFEDTSIIRLNG

-506 NTTKSFKSSDNPTE
+506 NTTKSFKSSDDPTE

-671 YEALTSA
+671 YEALTPA

-688 QLAYHWQTEDSTTYT
+688 QLAYHWQTEDGTTYK

-730 LAKKVDVANINL
+730 LAKKEDVANINL
-742 SEYARACASA
+742 SEYARECTSA

-759 PNLKYLE
+759 SNLKYLE

>member
-1 MIKYCQGC
+1 MKLKRLISC
-9 GAPLQ
+9 GLVGILTGVGILMNAKVSSA
-14 EEDPNKRGFIP
+14 ED
-25 KIDPAADKLYC
+25 
-36 KRCFRLNNYNELPK
+36 
-50 ILATNKE
+50 
-57 YEAVVDD
+57 
-64 LLTKNG
+64 
-70 LIVLI
+70 
-75 VDLFD
+75 
-80 FTGTFIPKI
+80 
-89 LDKLRNKNVILVAN
+89 
-103 KLDLLPKSVKIEH
+103 KSVKFE
-116 IVDWLSYMVNRMFF
+116 F
-130 RADAIHVV
+130 
-138 SSKKGY
+138 
-144 YLDDLMNTIDY
+144 
-155 LRKGRDVYFMGCAN
+155 
-169 VGKSSLINALL
+169 KSSTDSSTEITFDTFKKEVTSGNA
-180 KRFTKSE
+180 
-187 KDLISTSPVPG
+187 DLISNIKSTKVYAGKQGLKFGSSSKNGSLTFTLNQNYKINQFKVGIAKYNDKDGGKVKVQCGEYSEDFTPESSVLEFDGKSFTSYETNTFTISTTAKRAYVKSIEFLYNNAETCTVAYYDGADVISTFTVDKG
-198 TTLNSIKIPFFIDN
+198 TTLDETSKPANPEKEGYVFAGWYTNVDLTDKYNFDLPVTADLKLYAKFEESVAVETQTVTFMKDAETLF
-212 KAFID
+212 D
-217 TPGLINENNILSK
+217 TSVVK
-230 ILPASYDK
+230 K
-238 IMPNTEIKPQ
+238 
-248 TFQIKPGNTIFFGAL
+248 GNTV
-263 AQITLLEGE
+263 
-272 GVSFT
+272 GV
-277 CYFSSNVAIHRRK
+277 
-290 AEGSLEFLNKH
+290 
-301 GGEILTPPTRDE
+301 P
-313 FLSLEYE
+313 
-320 EKTFEASTNKK
+320 
-331 EDIVIS
+331 
-337 GLGFVAINKK
+337 
-347 AKVLVK
+347 
-353 IIKKTD
+353 

-369 GGWYTDVNCTTAYDF
+369 AGWYTDVKCTTAYDF
-384 NLPVNTDITLYAR
+384 NLPVNTDITLYAK

-463 SIIRLNG
+463 TIYAKFEDTSIIRLNG

-506 NTTKSFKSSDNPTE
+506 NTTESFKSSDDPTE

-671 YEALTSA
+671 YEALTPA

-688 QLAYHWQTEDSTTYT
+688 QLAYHWQTEDGTTYK

-730 LAKKVDVANINL
+730 LAKKEDVANINL
-742 SEYARACASA
+742 SEYARECTSA

-759 PNLKYLE
+759 SNLKYLE

>member
-1 MIKYCQGC
+1 MKLKRLISC
-9 GAPLQ
+9 GLVGILTGVGILMNAKVSSA
-14 EEDPNKRGFIP
+14 ED
-25 KIDPAADKLYC
+25 
-36 KRCFRLNNYNELPK
+36 
-50 ILATNKE
+50 
-57 YEAVVDD
+57 
-64 LLTKNG
+64 
-70 LIVLI
+70 
-75 VDLFD
+75 
-80 FTGTFIPKI
+80 
-89 LDKLRNKNVILVAN
+89 
-103 KLDLLPKSVKIEH
+103 KSVKFE
-116 IVDWLSYMVNRMFF
+116 F
-130 RADAIHVV
+130 
-138 SSKKGY
+138 
-144 YLDDLMNTIDY
+144 
-155 LRKGRDVYFMGCAN
+155 
-169 VGKSSLINALL
+169 KSSTDSNTEITFDTFKKEVTSGNA
-180 KRFTKSE
+180 
-187 KDLISTSPVPG
+187 DLISNIKSTKVYAGKQGLKFGSSSKNGSLTFTLNQNYKINQFKVGIAKYNDKDGGKVKVQCGEYSEDFTPESSVLEFDGKSFTSYETNTFTISTTAKRAYVKSIEFLYNNAETCTVAYYDGADVISTFTVDKG
-198 TTLNSIKIPFFIDN
+198 TTLDETSKPVNPEKEGYVFAGWYTNVDLTDKYNFDLPVTADLKLYAKFEESVAVETQTVTFMKDAETLF
-212 KAFID
+212 D
-217 TPGLINENNILSK
+217 TSVVK
-230 ILPASYDK
+230 K
-238 IMPNTEIKPQ
+238 
-248 TFQIKPGNTIFFGAL
+248 GNTV
-263 AQITLLEGE
+263 
-272 GVSFT
+272 GV
-277 CYFSSNVAIHRRK
+277 
-290 AEGSLEFLNKH
+290 
-301 GGEILTPPTRDE
+301 P
-313 FLSLEYE
+313 
-320 EKTFEASTNKK
+320 
-331 EDIVIS
+331 
-337 GLGFVAINKK
+337 
-347 AKVLVK
+347 
-353 IIKKTD
+353 

-369 GGWYTDVNCTTAYDF
+369 AGWYTDVKCTTAYDF
-384 NLPVNTDITLYAR
+384 NLPVNTDITLYAK

-455 NTIITDNT
+455 NTIITDNTTIYAKFEDT

-671 YEALTSA
+671 YEALTPA

-688 QLAYHWQTEDSTTYT
+688 QLAYHWQTEDGTTYT

-730 LAKKVDVANINL
+730 LAKKEDVANINL
-742 SEYARACASA
+742 SEYARECTSA

-759 PNLKYLE
+759 SNLKYLE

-780 LDNLDSALAEEFVVV
+780 LDNLDSAIAEEFVVV

>member
-1 MIKYCQGC
+1 MKLKRLISCGLVGILTGVGILMNAKVSSAEDKSVTFNADCLDGFKNSYAVYNDNKTGFLFEVDKGYKNNGVQLNKGKGAGTLLNKKSFGDIK
-9 GAPLQ
+9 
-14 EEDPNKRGFIP
+14 
-25 KIDPAADKLYC
+25 KIDINVSSNKPFDIYIAEDGDYSNTLSYTKFDSSTTSKTIDLSNEEANIGFFKIQVSGCVVITKIDITYSEASITTKYPVTFYDGEAELTDLACKVEENGKITKPADPVKEGYVFDAWYKESTFDNKWDFENDIVAADTKLYA
-36 KRCFRLNNYNELPK
+36 KFLPEAEVTK
-50 ILATNKE
+50 YTVTFKSDENTVINTMTVKE
-57 YEAVVDD
+57 G
-64 LLTKNG
+64 N
-70 LIVLI
+70 
-75 VDLFD
+75 
-80 FTGTFIPKI
+80 
-89 LDKLRNKNVILVAN
+89 
-103 KLDLLPKSVKIEH
+103 SVGEPE
-116 IVDWLSYMVNRMFF
+116 N
-130 RADAIHVV
+130 
-138 SSKKGY
+138 
-144 YLDDLMNTIDY
+144 
-155 LRKGRDVYFMGCAN
+155 
-169 VGKSSLINALL
+169 
-180 KRFTKSE
+180 
-187 KDLISTSPVPG
+187 PV
-198 TTLNSIKIPFFIDN
+198 K
-212 KAFID
+212 
-217 TPGLINENNILSK
+217 
-230 ILPASYDK
+230 
-238 IMPNTEIKPQ
+238 
-248 TFQIKPGNTIFFGAL
+248 
-263 AQITLLEGE
+263 
-272 GVSFT
+272 
-277 CYFSSNVAIHRRK
+277 
-290 AEGSLEFLNKH
+290 
-301 GGEILTPPTRDE
+301 
-313 FLSLEYE
+313 
-320 EKTFEASTNKK
+320 
-331 EDIVIS
+331 
-337 GLGFVAINKK
+337 
-347 AKVLVK
+347 
-353 IIKKTD
+353 
-359 AEPTNDGYSF
+359 DGYQF
-369 GGWYTDVNCTTAYDF
+369 DGWYTDVNCTDKYDF
-384 NLPVNTDITLYAR
+384 NTVVSADLTLYAK

-463 SIIRLNG
+463 TIYAKFEDASIIRLNG

-635 APNKPGHKFMGWYN
+635 APKKPGHKFVGWCK
-649 EATDAKYDFTTE
+649 EGTDTIYDFNAE
-661 LSEET
+661 IQEDV

-671 YEALTSA
+671 YEALTPA

-688 QLAYHWQTEDSTTYT
+688 QLAYHWQTEDGTTYT

-730 LAKKVDVANINL
+730 LAKKTDVANINL
-742 SEYARACASA
+742 SEYARECTSA
-752 AEVVAGD
+752 AEAVAGD
-759 PNLKYLE
+759 SNLKYLE